1 MLHSICFYERSS
13 TTHKYECGG
22 ADDDFPLSQL
32 SAQHSGSSSVLG
44 LLTYDEKMRVVAII
58 DITYVILS
66 F

>member
-1 MLHSICFYERSS
+1 MSGLQQHINMNVC
-13 TTHKYECGG
+13 G